1 MGDTEEM
8 IRVLIVDDEIA
19 VCRLIEYLVPWKQLK
34 MTSVGYANNGPES
47 LPADPGEAAGYCAY
61 GYSDAWIRRPGIN

>member
-19 VCRLIEYLVPWKQLK
+19 VCRLIEYLVPWEQLE
-34 MTSVGYANNGPES
+34 MTSVGY
-47 LPADPGEAAGYCAY
+47 AAGYCAY
-61 GYSDAWIRRPGIN
+61 GYSDAWIRWLGIN

>member
-19 VCRLIEYLVPWKQLK
+19 VCRLIEYLVPWEQLE
-34 MTSVGYANNGPES
+34 MTSVGYAKTGG

-61 GYSDAWIRRPGIN
+61 GYSDAWIRWLGIN

>member
-19 VCRLIEYLVPWKQLK
+19 VCRLIEYLVPWEQLE
-34 MTSVGYANNGPES
+34 MTSVGYANNGDDSRKRRRES
-47 LPADPGEAAGYCAY
+47 SVC
-61 GYSDAWIRRPGIN
+61 SDQRLPGI